1 MPPFLQSI
9 VDTTQALFQFI
20 ADPSNDYL
28 GHSEDYLKLCIAA
41 IALAIVISIP
51 LGIAVSRSPIASFI
65 AVNLS
70 GLLRAIPV
78 LAFLAA
84 AYPYLG
90 FGFKPS
96 LVALVILGIPPILLN
111 TYTGIHGIDPAMID
125 AARGMGMTTRQIITR
140 IQTPL
145 VLPII
150 ASGVR
155 TSAVQ
160 IIATATLAA
169 IIGGGGYGE
178 YIYLGLR
185 EFDNIQ
191 LLAGS
196 LPVVLLALLM
206 EFSLGWVQ
214 RTITPAGL
222 RVQTQAQPQSQRQA
236 QAQAQVQIS
245 TGSAKG

>member
-1 MPPFLQSI
+1 MI
-9 VDTTQALFQFI
+9 VNIVNAFWQYVT
-20 ADPSNDYL
+20 DPSNDYL
-28 GHSEDYLKLCIAA
+28 GHTLDYVKISVGAILFA
-41 IALAIVISIP
+41 IAISVP
-51 LGIAVSRSPIASFI
+51 LGVAVSRSLLASFI
-65 AVNLS
+65 AINIS
-70 GLLRAIPV
+70 GLMRAIPV

-90 FGFKPS
+90 FGVRPS
-96 LVALVILGIPPILLN
+96 LVALTILGIPPILLN
-111 TYTGIHGIDPAMID
+111 TYTGIRGIDPASID
-125 AARGMGMTTRQIITR
+125 AARGMGMTTWQIITR

-150 ASGVR
+150 AAGVR

-185 EFDNIQ
+185 QFDIGA

-196 LPVVLLALLM
+196 LPVTFLALLA
-206 EFSLGWVQ
+206 ELSLGWLQ
-214 RTITPAGL
+214 RILTPAGL
-222 RVQTQAQPQSQRQA
+222 RVQAVVA
-236 QAQAQVQIS
+236 
-245 TGSAKG
+245 GAKA